1 MKQMTVGLLVGWLA
15 LQAGAAEPQ
24 WMTDLPAAQK
34 KARDETRIVLMDFTG
49 SDWCVWCK
57 KLSKE
62 VFSTPQFAAYAK
74 TNLVLVELDFPSNKE
89 QSKALKKANEALK
102 AKYRIEGFP
111 TVVALNNEGKQIWKH
126 EGYLEGGPGAFIA
139 ELEKAKKK
147 K

>member
-1 MKQMTVGLLVGWLA
+1 MKQITVGLLVGWLA
-15 LQAGAAEPQ
+15 LQAGAAELQ

-34 KARDETRIVLMDFTG
+34 KAKDETRIVLMDFTG

-62 VFSTPQFAAYAK
+62 VFSTGEFAAYAK
-74 TNLVLVELDFPSNKE
+74 TNLVLVELDFPANKE

-111 TVVALNNEGKQIWKH
+111 SLVALNSEGKQIWKH
-126 EGYLEGGPGAFIA
+126 EGYLEGGPSAFIA